1 MGALS
6 KHSTMNLTSGF
17 EIWAKECSLAIST
30 QKRAMRDA
38 AKQLVSW
45 RILLQTEV
53 YVGLE

>member
-1 MGALS
+1 
-6 KHSTMNLTSGF
+6 MNLTSGF